1 MALEKGLIEDL
12 SVQKQVFFIC
22 VGVILALITW
32 IVSHRA
38 ESTLLLSFAA
48 FVIVLTIVFAWA
60 RFSRMN
66 QLIQEI
72 KDA

>member
-1 MALEKGLIEDL
+1 
-12 SVQKQVFFIC
+12 
-22 VGVILALITW
+22 VGVILAVLSWLVT
-32 IVSHRA
+32 HRF
-38 ESTLLLSFAA
+38 EETLLLAIAA

-60 RFSRMN
+60 RFNRMR